1 MILLLRIKRKA
12 KTELFPGFNLK
23 LLRRKIMKRQ
33 LIQRLN
39 EGPVICA
46 EGFLFE
52 IEKRGYLASG
62 EFVPM
67 VSLEHPEALENLHKD
82 FQHAGSDV
90 VEAFTYNAHREKM
103 RVIGKEELIEPL
115 NRAALQIAKKVA
127 DNPIDGGEPNLMA
140 GNISNSNIWEQG
152 NLDSHKEVEKM
163 FNEMVEWS
171 VDEGADL
178 LVGETF
184 YYAEEA
190 YMALDIIQKA
200 GLPSVITIAPM
211 AENEMRDG
219 VSILDTMKELE
230 QRGAD
235 VVGMNCFRGPD
246 TMMPYLREA
255 RKVLKCHMGALPLP
269 FRTTDANPTFFN
281 LPDDHGCSCPAPHGR
296 TFPTALDPLYCN
308 RYEIREFGREAFELG
323 INYLGVCCGATP
335 MHIREVAEAAGLTVP
350 ASKYRENMSNHFM
363 YGTNERTADHM
374 VDYGDKA

>member
-1 MILLLRIKRKA
+1 
-12 KTELFPGFNLK
+12 
-23 LLRRKIMKRQ
+23 MKRQ
-33 LIQRLN
+33 SIQRLN

-52 IEKRGYLASG
+52 IEKRGYLAAG

-163 FNEMVEWS
+163 FNEMVGWS

>member
-1 MILLLRIKRKA
+1 LLRIKRKA

-23 LLRRKIMKRQ
+23 LFRIKIMKRQ

>member
-1 MILLLRIKRKA
+1 
-12 KTELFPGFNLK
+12 
-23 LLRRKIMKRQ
+23 MKRQ

-52 IEKRGYLASG
+52 IEKRGYLSAG

-308 RYEIREFGREAFELG
+308 RYEMREFGKEAFELG

>member
-1 MILLLRIKRKA
+1 LLRIKRKA

-52 IEKRGYLASG
+52 IEKRGYLAAG

-163 FNEMVEWS
+163 FNEMVGWS

>member
-1 MILLLRIKRKA
+1 LLRIKRKA

>member
-1 MILLLRIKRKA
+1 
-12 KTELFPGFNLK
+12 
-23 LLRRKIMKRQ
+23 MKRQ

-52 IEKRGYLASG
+52 IEKRGYLAAG

-67 VSLEHPEALENLHKD
+67 VSLENPEALENLHKD

-163 FNEMVEWS
+163 FNEMVGWS

-308 RYEIREFGREAFELG
+308 RYEMREFGKEAFELG

>member
-1 MILLLRIKRKA
+1 
-12 KTELFPGFNLK
+12 
-23 LLRRKIMKRQ
+23 MKRQ
-33 LIQRLN
+33 LIERLN

-52 IEKRGYLASG
+52 IEKRGYLAAG

-103 RVIGKEELIEPL
+103 RVIGKEELLEPL
-115 NRAALQIAKKVA
+115 NRAALKIAKKVA
-127 DNPIDGGEPNLMA
+127 DNPIGGGEANLMA
-140 GNISNSNIWEQG
+140 GNISNSNIWEEG
-152 NLDSHKEVEKM
+152 NKDSHAEVERM
-163 FNEMVEWS
+163 FNEMVMWS
-171 VDEGADL
+171 LDEGADM

-211 AENEMRDG
+211 AENVMRDG
-219 VSILDTMKELE
+219 ISIMDTMKELE

-269 FRTTDANPTFFN
+269 YRTTAEHPTFFN
-281 LPDDHGCSCPAPHGR
+281 LPDEHGCTCPAPHGR
-296 TFPTALDPLYCN
+296 TFPTALDPMYIN
-308 RYEIREFGREAFELG
+308 RYEMHAFGKEAAELG

-335 MHIREVAEAAGLTVP
+335 MHIREVAEAAGLIVP

-363 YGTNERTADHM
+363 YGTNERIAKHM
-374 VDYGDKA
+374 QDYGDDA

>member
-1 MILLLRIKRKA
+1 
-12 KTELFPGFNLK
+12 
-23 LLRRKIMKRQ
+23 MKRQ

-52 IEKRGYLASG
+52 IEKRGYLAAG

-374 VDYGDKA
+374 IDYGDKA